1 MRNKYNTFRL
11 GRTAKGC
18 RLLCLTTVLLAFL
31 LLLAACGRE
40 TNIVDGTG
48 GDSAG
53 LTDTSPATEES
64 SEQTAELDTAPASE
78 SVGISETATDPLPET
93 ESEPETEHTHAFGAW
108 ETVRGAT
115 CTEDGE
121 ECRRCAGCGETES
134 RILSAT
140 GHTSEKVAAVLP
152 TCTED
157 GRGASTRCS
166 VCGETLVE
174 GAVLAATGHQPV
186 TDAGREATCT
196 ESGLTEG
203 SHCAVCGVTLVEQN
217 EIPMTAHTPDGE
229 ASCVHEVSC
238 SVCGTHLADRM
249 EHTPAPL
256 EEIAPTCTEAGRK
269 GGTRCSVCGEMLE
282 QPAEVPP
289 TGHTFGAEA
298 TCTEPQVCTVCNE
311 VIQPANGHFPEIV
324 NRGVPPTCTEAGV
337 ADRICCKVCGEILQE
352 SVVLEAKGH
361 THEPIPDQASTCTEP
376 GSSGGVRCADC
387 GEILEEPKVIPAR
400 GHNKGKYIQSVAPTC
415 TEDGLT
421 AGWKCGS
428 CDYMTQ
434 PQEVIPATG
443 HTAVTDKAVAPTCI
457 AKGVTEGSHCDVC
470 NEVLVA
476 QVTVPPSG
484 HTFGAC
490 EEESPTCT
498 RVGWSAGECCLICGY
513 EKEPRTLIPATGHTP
528 VTDPAVEATT
538 TDYGWTAGSHCETC
552 GAVLVAQVRLPRLE
566 TELYPGNPEDYRGL
580 LIVSVYGTGKKNI
593 DASASHGFI
602 QLYNSTDRDIS
613 LAGASLYYQK
623 NSGSA
628 YTELIFPSEAVVPA
642 GGYYLVRAA
651 SPSGY
656 VVENAII
663 DVSYSDLDWDITLD
677 NKEVHL
683 VLAPSGWDIY
693 PNEDITAL
701 TDAVSVFV
709 SSEVETYDS
718 VYAVNSLS
726 KKKVAV
732 RTALKDYSGYHIE
745 NLTRMATPELERISP
760 RTSDGRVCPV
770 KCSFLEV
777 DFSHTAGIY
786 REDID
791 LVLTAPEGYTVRY
804 TLDGSDPRTSKTAK
818 LYTEA
823 LTLTDSSAL
832 AWRTTY
838 SSFYSGSKAAV
849 DAMVGGYVVKAYAT
863 DGVNET
869 AVYTNTYF
877 VLPEDAGWGVNVV
890 SISIP
895 VAEIFGSNG
904 FYTHYNDLDED
915 GSRPRGMAVM
925 EVFDP
930 QGERVGHSNVELAV
944 SGLGSTALS
953 MRSLRIYYKGSNNQE
968 GGMESDLN
976 YDLFG
981 GLATDK
987 NGQAITSFSRLL
999 LRNSGQDCGFS
1010 GFRDAYMQRA
1020 AEGLAMDTMAS
1031 SAALVFI
1038 NGEFWGVYNF
1048 RERYSPEYVSDHTG
1062 VNKDSVTIIEN
1073 ASSLYNKDPEFPFT
1087 DGSGVEGEYENFL
1100 HLLEYIETHD
1110 LSLPECYAYVEAK
1123 LDVESLLDLCAVR
1136 SFFCATDW
1144 PENNIKLWRNTD
1156 PNDPSGTDTKWHF
1169 VLIDTDWGMG
1179 LYGST
1184 GAESKLFPW
1193 LLFNKDC
1200 ALTDMINALMK
1211 NPEFHDRMLAR
1222 LWSITDHLNAERLN
1236 AILDEMVAE
1245 RMNIMQLQADRW
1257 PKPGVNI
1264 NFSVESW
1271 NSQVEIMRDFINQRE
1286 QTYRS
1291 CLTSY
1296 FSMKAE
1302 ELDALAAIWYPT
1314 N

>member
-1 MRNKYNTFRL
+1 MRAFHTSFLRWSARVGRL
-11 GRTAKGC
+11 S
-18 RLLCLTTVLLAFL
+18 VLAAVLALL
-31 LLLAACGRE
+31 LLLAACGGE
-40 TNIVDGTG
+40 THTVDGTG
-48 GDSAG
+48 SSTGE
-53 LTDTSPATEES
+53 LTDTVPTTEE
-64 SEQTAELDTAPASE
+64 TTVPDTSIDTE
-78 SVGISETATDPLPET
+78 SLGTTETATDPLPATEPET
-93 ESEPETEHTHAFGAW
+93 VTETEPETEHTHAFGAW
-108 ETVRGAT
+108 ETVRRAT

-121 ECRRCAGCGETES
+121 ECRRCVGCGAEES
-134 RILSAT
+134 RNLSAN
-140 GHTSEKVAAVLP
+140 GHTSEKIAAVLP

-166 VCGETLVE
+166 VCGETLAE
-174 GAVLAATGHQPV
+174 GAVLAATGHIPV

-196 ESGLTEG
+196 ETGLTEG
-203 SHCAVCGVTLVEQN
+203 SHCSVCGVTLTEQT

-229 ASCVHEVSC
+229 ASCIREVSC
-238 SVCGTHLADRM
+238 TVCGAHLADRAG
-249 EHTPAPL
+249 HTPAPI
-256 EEIAPTCTEAGRK
+256 EEVAPTCTEAGHT
-269 GGTRCSVCGEMLE
+269 GGSSCSICGETLE
-282 QPAEVPP
+282 QPTDIPP

-298 TCTEPQVCTVCNE
+298 TCTEAQVCTVCGE
-311 VIQPANGHFPEIV
+311 VIQPANGHFPEV
-324 NRGVPPTCTEAGV
+324 VEQGVPATCTEGGI
-337 ADRICCKVCGEILQE
+337 ADRIRCKVCGEILQE

-361 THEPIPDQASTCTEP
+361 THEPIPDQAATCSEV

-387 GEILEEPKVIPAR
+387 GIILEEPKTIPAR
-400 GHNKGKYIQSVAPTC
+400 GHNRGVYFAPVKPTC
-415 TEDGLT
+415 TKDGLT
-421 AGWKCGS
+421 LGWKCS
-428 CDYMTQ
+428 TCDYMTQ

-443 HTAVTDKAVAPTCI
+443 HTAVVDKAIAPTCI
-457 AKGVTEGSHCDVC
+457 AIGLTEGSHCEVC
-470 NEVLVA
+470 NAILVPRIPVLP
-476 QVTVPPSG
+476 TG

-490 EEESPTCT
+490 AEELPTCT

-528 VTDPAVEATT
+528 VTDPAVEATA
-538 TDYGWTAGSHCETC
+538 TDYGWTEGCHCETC
-552 GAVLVAQVRLPRLE
+552 GAILMAQVRLPRLE
-566 TELYPGNPEDYRGL
+566 TELYPGNSDDYRGL
-580 LIVSVYGTGKKNI
+580 LIVSVYGTGKNNI

-602 QLYNSTDRDIS
+602 QLYNSTDHDIS

-623 NSGSA
+623 KSGSA
-628 YTELIFPSEAVVPA
+628 YTELIFPSEAVIPA

-651 SPSGY
+651 SPTGY
-656 VVENAII
+656 VAENAII
-663 DVSYSDLDWDITLD
+663 DVCYSDLDWDIALD

-683 VLAPSGWDIY
+683 VLASSGWDIY
-693 PNEDITAL
+693 PTEDITDL

-791 LVLTAPEGYTVRY
+791 LILTAPEGYTIRY
-804 TLDGSDPRTSKTAK
+804 TLDGSDPRTSKTAQQ
-818 LYTEA
+818 YDEA
-823 LTLTDSSAL
+823 VTLTDSSAL
-832 AWRTTY
+832 AWRKTY
-838 SSFYSGSKAAV
+838 SSYYTSFKAGV

-877 VLPEDAGWGVNVV
+877 VLPQDAGWGVNVV

-895 VAEIFGSNG
+895 VEDMLGSNG
-904 FYTHYNDLDED
+904 FYTHYNELDDE

-930 QGERVGHSNVELAV
+930 QGDRVGHSNVELAV
-944 SGLGSTALS
+944 SGAGSTS
-953 MRSLRIYYKGSNNQE
+953 FGMRSLRIYYKGSNNQE

-1020 AEGLAMDTMAS
+1020 AEGLTMDTMAS

-1073 ASSLYNKDPEFPFT
+1073 ANSLYNPNPIFPFA
-1087 DGSGVEGEYENFL
+1087 DGSGVEGEYETFL
-1100 HLLEYIETHD
+1100 HLLEYIETQD

-1123 LDVESLLDLCAVR
+1123 LDIDSLLDMCAVR

-1156 PNDPSGTDTKWHF
+1156 PNDPSGMDTKWHF

-1179 LYGST
+1179 LNYNT
-1184 GAESKLFPW
+1184 GVDSELFPS
-1193 LLFNKDC
+1193 LLFTKEC
-1200 ALTDMINALMK
+1200 TLTSMINSLME
-1211 NPEFHDRMLAR
+1211 NPEFHDRMIAR
-1222 LWSITDHLNAERLN
+1222 LWSITDYLNAERLN
-1236 AILDEMVAE
+1236 EILDEMVAE
-1245 RMNIMQLQADRW
+1245 RVNVMQLQADRW
-1257 PKPGVNI
+1257 PKPGATI
-1264 NFSVESW
+1264 KFSVEIW
-1271 NSQVEIMRDFINQRE
+1271 NSQVEIMRDFINTRE
-1286 QTYRS
+1286 EIYKNTVA
-1291 CLTSY
+1291 SY

-1302 ELDALAAIWYPT
+1302 ELDALAATWYPT